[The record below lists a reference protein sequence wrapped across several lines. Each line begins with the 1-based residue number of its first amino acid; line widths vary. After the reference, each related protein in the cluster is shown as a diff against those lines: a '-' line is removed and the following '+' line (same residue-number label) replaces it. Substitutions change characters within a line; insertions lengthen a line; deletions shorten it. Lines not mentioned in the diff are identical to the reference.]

1 MVILKEQLL
10 YETDF
15 LVVSRVVKLARFKD
29 KQITKENMQ
38 ENSQNYTA
46 IVRFLKKGENCSGI
60 QKIFS
65 N

>member
-46 IVRFLKKGENCSGI
+46 IVRCLKKGDNCSGI
-60 QKIFS
+60 QKIYS